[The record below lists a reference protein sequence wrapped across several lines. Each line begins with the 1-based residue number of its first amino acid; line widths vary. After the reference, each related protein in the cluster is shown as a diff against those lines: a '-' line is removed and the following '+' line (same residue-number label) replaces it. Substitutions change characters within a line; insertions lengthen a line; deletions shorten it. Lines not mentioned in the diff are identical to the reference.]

1 MSEKLQKVLAR
12 VGLGSRRYME
22 EVIAAGRIT
31 VNGNV
36 ATIGE
41 RIEPGA
47 ELRIDGR
54 KINYQ
59 IEDEIRRRVLIYY
72 KPEGEI
78 CSRNDP
84 ENRTT
89 VFDNLPQI
97 TNDRW
102 VMVGRL
108 DINSTGLLLFTND
121 GELANRLMHPSN
133 EIERE
138 YAVRV
143 MGEVTPE
150 IRNNLLKGVELE
162 DGFAKFESFSDIGG
176 DGINRWYQV
185 VVKEGRNR
193 EVRRLFESQGL
204 KVSRLLRTR
213 YGSVIL
219 PRELRTG
226 RWIELDKK
234 DIDKLVKLVELKPR
248 QGTGLFGMS
257 KRRNE
262 KMLENPLPA
271 RREFRNKSNSG
282 YKKSTNYNRQNEFAQ
297 SFDAPASF
305 NEHSYNSQYTNQQ
318 NTYPSQNYS
327 GQRNRRNNSQK
338 HYTQGYGQQGYY
350 ESTGHGHSVRKNYE
364 QSNRVAQ
371 QNNRAS
377 WDDKQPHYGAKPFT
391 NHATSSRDDNKMRN
405 RSNYQNENASRE
417 NNYDNRSSY
426 NSTDRKPR
434 QVPRSPYNRGGF
446 KKNKY

>member
-22 EVIAAGRIT
+22 EVIAAGRVS
-31 VNGNV
+31 VNGQV
-36 ATIGE
+36 AQVGE
-41 RIEPGA
+41 RIEPTD

-54 KINYQ
+54 KVQFQ

-84 ENRTT
+84 ESRPT
-89 VFDNLPQI
+89 VFEHLPPI
-97 TNDRW
+97 ANDRW

-150 IRNNLLKGVELE
+150 LRKNMLNGVVLD
-162 DGFAKFESFSDIGG
+162 DGPAKFESFTEIGG
-176 DGINRWYQV
+176 EGINRWYQV

-193 EVRRLFESQGL
+193 EVRRIFESQGL

-213 YGSVIL
+213 YGTVIL

-226 RWIELDKK
+226 RWMELDKQ
-234 DIDKLVKLVELKPR
+234 DIDNLAKTVELKPR
-248 QGTGLFGMS
+248 QGTGLYGMA

-262 KMLENPLPA
+262 RMQDKPMTA
-271 RREFRNKSNSG
+271 RRGGYLRQQRRDSENDHEDQGYQNHRQDTRSERPAYGNRDRNDFRAERPAPRFEGNRDRNDFRTERSAPRTESNRDRNG
-282 YKKSTNYNRQNEFAQ
+282 NNF
-297 SFDAPASF
+297 
-305 NEHSYNSQYTNQQ
+305 NSQNRDE
-318 NTYPSQNYS
+318 NKFSQ
-327 GQRNRRNNSQK
+327 R
-338 HYTQGYGQQGYY
+338 
-350 ESTGHGHSVRKNYE
+350 
-364 QSNRVAQ
+364 
-371 QNNRAS
+371 
-377 WDDKQPHYGAKPFT
+377 KPFGLKKGF
-391 NHATSSRDDNKMRN
+391 NK
-405 RSNYQNENASRE
+405 
-417 NNYDNRSSY
+417 
-426 NSTDRKPR
+426 P
-434 QVPRSPYNRGGF
+434 
-446 KKNKY
+446 

>member
-12 VGLGSRRYME
+12 VGIGSRRYME
-22 EVIAAGRIT
+22 EVIAAGRVS
-31 VNGNV
+31 VNGKIAKV
-36 ATIGE
+36 GDRVEAGD
-41 RIEPGA
+41 

-59 IEDEIRRRVLIYY
+59 VEDEIRRRVLIYY

-78 CSRNDP
+78 CSRTDP
-84 ENRTT
+84 ENRPT
-89 VFDNLPQI
+89 VFEQLPQI

-121 GELANRLMHPSN
+121 GELANRLMHPSS

-150 IRNNLLKGVELE
+150 IRNTLLKGVELD
-162 DGFAKFESFSDIGG
+162 DGPAKFESFSDLGG
-176 DGINRWYQV
+176 EGINRWYQV

-226 RWIELDKK
+226 RWVELDKH
-234 DIDKLVKLVELKPR
+234 DIDNITKLVELKPR
-248 QGTGLFGMS
+248 QGTGLYGMA
-257 KRRNE
+257 KRRAE
-262 KMLENPLPA
+262 KMVENPLPA
-271 RREFRNKSNSG
+271 RRGGYLRQQHRNHDEKSND
-282 YKKSTNYNRQNEFAQ
+282 KP
-297 SFDAPASF
+297 APARR
-305 NEHSYNSQYTNQQ
+305 
-318 NTYPSQNYS
+318 S
-327 GQRNRRNNSQK
+327 GDGQK
-338 HYTQGYGQQGYY
+338 
-350 ESTGHGHSVRKNYE
+350 
-364 QSNRVAQ
+364 
-371 QNNRAS
+371 
-377 WDDKQPHYGAKPFT
+377 KPFDY
-391 NHATSSRDDNKMRN
+391 SNK
-405 RSNYQNENASRE
+405 
-417 NNYDNRSSY
+417 
-426 NSTDRKPR
+426 
-434 QVPRSPYNRGGF
+434 GF
-446 KKNKY
+446 KKF

>member
-22 EVIAAGRIT
+22 EVIAAGRVS
-31 VNGNV
+31 VNGQV
-36 ATIGE
+36 AQVGE
-41 RIEPGA
+41 RIEPGD

-54 KINYQ
+54 KVQFQ

-84 ENRTT
+84 EQRPT
-89 VFDNLPQI
+89 VFDNLPAIQG
-97 TNDRW
+97 DRW

-150 IRNNLLKGVELE
+150 LKNNMLKGVVLD
-162 DGFAKFESFSDIGG
+162 DGPAKFESFSELGG

-193 EVRRLFESQGL
+193 EVRRIFESQGL

-213 YGSVIL
+213 YGAVIL

-226 RWIELDKK
+226 RWIELDKQ
-234 DIDKLVKLVELKPR
+234 DIDNLAKAVELKPR
-248 QGTGLFGMS
+248 QGTGLYGMA
-257 KRRNE
+257 KRRSERMQE
-262 KMLENPLPA
+262 KPMAA
-271 RREFRNKSNSG
+271 R
-282 YKKSTNYNRQNEFAQ
+282 
-297 SFDAPASF
+297 
-305 NEHSYNSQYTNQQ
+305 
-318 NTYPSQNYS
+318 
-327 GQRNRRNNSQK
+327 
-338 HYTQGYGQQGYY
+338 
-350 ESTGHGHSVRKNYE
+350 
-364 QSNRVAQ
+364 
-371 QNNRAS
+371 
-377 WDDKQPHYGAKPFT
+377 
-391 NHATSSRDDNKMRN
+391 
-405 RSNYQNENASRE
+405 
-417 NNYDNRSSY
+417 
-426 NSTDRKPR
+426 
-434 QVPRSPYNRGGF
+434 RGGF
-446 KKNKY
+446 LRQQRRDSDEPAANTGRERREGGFGRRDNNQAGSQFGRRENQNGTQFVRRDNRPEPGFGRREERDENTPRRPYGVNKGFNKF

>member
-22 EVIAAGRIT
+22 EVIAAGRVS
-31 VNGNV
+31 VNGQV
-36 ATIGE
+36 AQVGE
-41 RIEPGA
+41 RIEPGD

-54 KINYQ
+54 KVQFQ

-84 ENRTT
+84 EQRPT
-89 VFDNLPQI
+89 VFDNLPAI
-97 TNDRW
+97 ANDRW

-143 MGEVTPE
+143 MGEVTPQLK
-150 IRNNLLKGVELE
+150 NNMLRGVVLD
-162 DGFAKFESFSDIGG
+162 DGPAKFESFSEIGG

-193 EVRRLFESQGL
+193 EVRRIFESQGL

-213 YGSVIL
+213 YGTVIL

-226 RWIELDKK
+226 SWIELDKNE
-234 DIDKLVKLVELKPR
+234 IDNLAKAVELKPR
-248 QGTGLFGMS
+248 QGTGLYGMA

-262 KMLENPLPA
+262 RMQEKPLAA
-271 RREFRNKSNSG
+271 R
-282 YKKSTNYNRQNEFAQ
+282 
-297 SFDAPASF
+297 
-305 NEHSYNSQYTNQQ
+305 
-318 NTYPSQNYS
+318 
-327 GQRNRRNNSQK
+327 
-338 HYTQGYGQQGYY
+338 
-350 ESTGHGHSVRKNYE
+350 
-364 QSNRVAQ
+364 
-371 QNNRAS
+371 
-377 WDDKQPHYGAKPFT
+377 
-391 NHATSSRDDNKMRN
+391 
-405 RSNYQNENASRE
+405 
-417 NNYDNRSSY
+417 
-426 NSTDRKPR
+426 
-434 QVPRSPYNRGGF
+434 RGGF
-446 KKNKY
+446 LRQQRRDTDEAVQNTGFAPRERRQDGNSYGNREPRQEGNSYGNREPRQEGNSYGNREPRQDGNSYGNRERRQDGNSYGNRERRQDGNSYGNRERQDANNYGNRERRDENAPRKPFGNKSFKKF

>member
-22 EVIAAGRIT
+22 EVIAAGRVS
-31 VNGNV
+31 VNGQIAQV
-36 ATIGE
+36 GE
-41 RIEPGA
+41 RIEPSD

-54 KINYQ
+54 KVQFQ

-84 ENRTT
+84 ESRPT
-89 VFDNLPQI
+89 VFDHLPTI
-97 TNDRW
+97 ANDRW

-143 MGEVTPE
+143 MGEVTPQLRQNM
-150 IRNNLLKGVELE
+150 INGVVLD
-162 DGFAKFESFSDIGG
+162 DGPAKFESFTEIGG
-176 DGINRWYQV
+176 EGINRWYQV

-193 EVRRLFESQGL
+193 EVRRIFESQGL

-213 YGSVIL
+213 YGTVIL

-226 RWIELDKK
+226 RWMELDKN
-234 DIDKLVKLVELKPR
+234 DIDNLTKIVELKPR
-248 QGTGLFGMS
+248 QGTGLFGMA

-262 KMLENPLPA
+262 RMQEKPMAA
-271 RREFRNKSNSG
+271 RRGG
-282 YKKSTNYNRQNEFAQ
+282 YLRQQRRDNEGETNHVEGQGQSQGGFNNNYRQERQ
-297 SFDAPASF
+297 D
-305 NEHSYNSQYTNQQ
+305 
-318 NTYPSQNYS
+318 
-327 GQRNRRNNSQK
+327 
-338 HYTQGYGQQGYY
+338 
-350 ESTGHGHSVRKNYE
+350 
-364 QSNRVAQ
+364 
-371 QNNRAS
+371 NNRF
-377 WDDKQPHYGAKPFT
+377 DR
-391 NHATSSRDDNKMRN
+391 NDNRGN
-405 RSNYQNENASRE
+405 RSENRYENRE
-417 NNYDNRSSY
+417 RSENRYERRDNRTDRSENRYDNRERD
-426 NSTDRKPR
+426 NNFDGQNRGERTQRKPF
-434 QVPRSPYNRGGF
+434 VINKGF
-446 KKNKY
+446 KKF

>member
-22 EVIAAGRIT
+22 EVIAAGRVS
-31 VNGNV
+31 VNGRIAQV
-36 ATIGE
+36 GE
-41 RIEPGA
+41 RIEPGD

-54 KINYQ
+54 KVQ
-59 IEDEIRRRVLIYY
+59 FQLEDEIRRRVLVYY

-84 ENRTT
+84 DGRPT
-89 VFDNLPQI
+89 VFEHLPQI
-97 TNDRW
+97 ANDRW

-150 IRNNLLKGVELE
+150 ARKQLLAGVELD
-162 DGFAKFESFSDIGG
+162 DGPAKFESFSDIGG
-176 DGINRWYQV
+176 EGINRWYQV

-193 EVRRLFESQGL
+193 EVRRLFESQNL

-226 RWIELDKK
+226 RWVELDKHE
-234 DIDKLVKLVELKPR
+234 IDNLVKSVELKPR
-248 QGTGLFGMS
+248 IGTGLYGMA
-257 KRRNE
+257 KRRAE
-262 KMLENPLPA
+262 RHVENPLPA
-271 RREFRNKSNSG
+271 RR
-282 YKKSTNYNRQNEFAQ
+282 
-297 SFDAPASF
+297 
-305 NEHSYNSQYTNQQ
+305 
-318 NTYPSQNYS
+318 
-327 GQRNRRNNSQK
+327 
-338 HYTQGYGQQGYY
+338 
-350 ESTGHGHSVRKNYE
+350 
-364 QSNRVAQ
+364 
-371 QNNRAS
+371 
-377 WDDKQPHYGAKPFT
+377 
-391 NHATSSRDDNKMRN
+391 
-405 RSNYQNENASRE
+405 
-417 NNYDNRSSY
+417 
-426 NSTDRKPR
+426 
-434 QVPRSPYNRGGF
+434 GGF
-446 KKNKY
+446 LRQQKRDTSKF

>member
-22 EVIAAGRIT
+22 EVIAAGRVSI
-31 VNGNV
+31 NGRIAQV
-36 ATIGE
+36 GE
-41 RIEPGA
+41 RIEPTD

-54 KINYQ
+54 KVQFQ

-84 ENRTT
+84 ENRPT
-89 VFDNLPQI
+89 VFEQLPQI

-121 GELANRLMHPSN
+121 GELVNRLMHPSN

-143 MGEVTPE
+143 MGEVTPQ
-150 IRNNLLKGVELE
+150 IRNNMLKGVELE
-162 DGFAKFESFSDIGG
+162 DGPAKFESFSEIGG

-193 EVRRLFESQGL
+193 EVRRIFETQGL

-226 RWIELDKK
+226 RWMELDKG
-234 DIDKLVKLVELKPR
+234 DIDNLAKSVELKPR
-248 QGTGLFGMS
+248 QGTGLYGMA
-257 KRRNE
+257 KRRTERMIE
-262 KMLENPLPA
+262 KPMAA
-271 RREFRNKSNSG
+271 RRGGYLRQQRREDEQEPQPRSND
-282 YKKSTNYNRQNEFAQ
+282 NR
-297 SFDAPASF
+297 
-305 NEHSYNSQYTNQQ
+305 SYNS
-318 NTYPSQNYS
+318 
-327 GQRNRRNNSQK
+327 RNS
-338 HYTQGYGQQGYY
+338 
-350 ESTGHGHSVRKNYE
+350 
-364 QSNRVAQ
+364 
-371 QNNRAS
+371 
-377 WDDKQPHYGAKPFT
+377 
-391 NHATSSRDDNKMRN
+391 
-405 RSNYQNENASRE
+405 
-417 NNYDNRSSY
+417 DNR
-426 NSTDRKPR
+426 NSDSRNSDNRNSDNRNHNSGRKTI
-434 QVPRSPYNRGGF
+434 GF
-446 KKNKY
+446 NKGFNKP

>member
-22 EVIAAGRIT
+22 EVIAAGRVS
-31 VNGNV
+31 VNGQV
-36 ATIGE
+36 AQVGE
-41 RIEPGA
+41 RIEPGD

-54 KINYQ
+54 KVQFQ

-84 ENRTT
+84 EQRPT
-89 VFDNLPQI
+89 VFDNLPAI
-97 TNDRW
+97 ANDRW

-143 MGEVTPE
+143 MGEVTPQLK
-150 IRNNLLKGVELE
+150 NNMLRGVVLD
-162 DGFAKFESFSDIGG
+162 DGPAKFESFSEIGG

-193 EVRRLFESQGL
+193 EVRRIFESQGL

-213 YGSVIL
+213 YGTVIL

-226 RWIELDKK
+226 RWMELDKN
-234 DIDKLVKLVELKPR
+234 DIDNLAKAVELKPR
-248 QGTGLFGMS
+248 QGTGLYGMA

-262 KMLENPLPA
+262 RMQEKPLAA
-271 RREFRNKSNSG
+271 R
-282 YKKSTNYNRQNEFAQ
+282 
-297 SFDAPASF
+297 
-305 NEHSYNSQYTNQQ
+305 
-318 NTYPSQNYS
+318 
-327 GQRNRRNNSQK
+327 
-338 HYTQGYGQQGYY
+338 
-350 ESTGHGHSVRKNYE
+350 
-364 QSNRVAQ
+364 
-371 QNNRAS
+371 
-377 WDDKQPHYGAKPFT
+377 
-391 NHATSSRDDNKMRN
+391 
-405 RSNYQNENASRE
+405 
-417 NNYDNRSSY
+417 
-426 NSTDRKPR
+426 
-434 QVPRSPYNRGGF
+434 RGGF
-446 KKNKY
+446 LRQQRRDTEEAAQNTGFAPRERRQDGNSYGNREPRQDGNSYGNRERRQDGNSYGNRERRQDGNSYGNRERRQDGNSYGNRERHQDGNSYGNREPRQDGNSYSNRERRDENAPRKPFGNKSFKKF

>member
-22 EVIAAGRIT
+22 EVIAAGRVSI
-31 VNGNV
+31 NGRV
-36 ATIGE
+36 AQVGE
-41 RIEPGA
+41 RIEPTD

-54 KINYQ
+54 KVQFQ

-84 ENRTT
+84 ESRPT
-89 VFDNLPQI
+89 VFEQLPSI
-97 TNDRW
+97 PGDRW

-143 MGEVTPE
+143 MGEVTPQ
-150 IRNNLLKGVELE
+150 LKKNMTEGVVLD
-162 DGFAKFESFSDIGG
+162 DGPAKFESFSEIGG
-176 DGINRWYQV
+176 EGINRWYQV

-193 EVRRLFESQGL
+193 EVRRIFESQGL

-213 YGSVIL
+213 YGTVIL

-226 RWIELDKK
+226 RWMELDKN
-234 DIDKLVKLVELKPR
+234 DIDNLTKSVELKPR
-248 QGTGLFGMS
+248 QGTGLFGMA

-262 KMLENPLPA
+262 RMQDKPLAA
-271 RREFRNKSNSG
+271 RRGG
-282 YKKSTNYNRQNEFAQ
+282 YLRQQRRDTEGDVQQ
-297 SFDAPASF
+297 S
-305 NEHSYNSQYTNQQ
+305 E
-318 NTYPSQNYS
+318 
-327 GQRNRRNNSQK
+327 QRRDHRQ
-338 HYTQGYGQQGYY
+338 
-350 ESTGHGHSVRKNYE
+350 TG
-364 QSNRVAQ
+364 
-371 QNNRAS
+371 
-377 WDDKQPHYGAKPFT
+377 T
-391 NHATSSRDDNKMRN
+391 
-405 RSNYQNENASRE
+405 ENARP
-417 NNYDNRSSY
+417 DNRSDNRFNNRPVRTEG
-426 NSTDRKPR
+426 NSDNRFNSRNDRSEQRTDRSEQR
-434 QVPRSPYNRGGF
+434 NDNRGNRFNNDRNGNTMANENRGENKFAPRKPFGINKGF
-446 KKNKY
+446 KKF

>member
-22 EVIAAGRIT
+22 EVIAAGRVSI
-31 VNGNV
+31 NGKV
-36 ATIGE
+36 AQVGE
-41 RIEPGA
+41 RIEPTD

-54 KINYQ
+54 KVQFQ

-84 ENRTT
+84 ESRPT
-89 VFDNLPQI
+89 VFEQLPSI
-97 TNDRW
+97 PGDRW

-143 MGEVTPE
+143 MGEVTPQ
-150 IRNNLLKGVELE
+150 IKKNMTQGVVLD
-162 DGFAKFESFSDIGG
+162 DGPAKFESFSEIGG
-176 DGINRWYQV
+176 EGINRWYQV

-193 EVRRLFESQGL
+193 EVRRIFESQGL

-213 YGSVIL
+213 YGTVIL

-226 RWIELDKK
+226 RWIELDKN
-234 DIDKLVKLVELKPR
+234 DIDNLTKSVELKPR
-248 QGTGLFGMS
+248 QGTGLFGMA

-262 KMLENPLPA
+262 RMQDKPLAARRGGYLRQQRRDNEGESTNTEQRRDQRQNTNETSRPDQRSDNRFNHRPA
-271 RREFRNKSNSG
+271 RTE
-282 YKKSTNYNRQNEFAQ
+282 
-297 SFDAPASF
+297 
-305 NEHSYNSQYTNQQ
+305 
-318 NTYPSQNYS
+318 
-327 GQRNRRNNSQK
+327 NNA
-338 HYTQGYGQQGYY
+338 
-350 ESTGHGHSVRKNYE
+350 E
-364 QSNRVAQ
+364 
-371 QNNRAS
+371 
-377 WDDKQPHYGAKPFT
+377 
-391 NHATSSRDDNKMRN
+391 N
-405 RSNYQNENASRE
+405 RSNNRNDRSEPRH
-417 NNYDNRSSY
+417 DNRGNRFNNDRNG
-426 NSTDRKPR
+426 NSAETQNNGENKFAQRKPFGL
-434 QVPRSPYNRGGF
+434 NKGF
-446 KKNKY
+446 KKF

>member
-22 EVIAAGRIT
+22 EVIAAGRVSI
-31 VNGNV
+31 NGRV
-36 ATIGE
+36 AQVGE
-41 RIEPGA
+41 RIEPTD

-54 KINYQ
+54 KVQFQ

-84 ENRTT
+84 ESRPT
-89 VFDNLPQI
+89 VFEQLPSI
-97 TNDRW
+97 PGDRW

-143 MGEVTPE
+143 MGEVTPQ
-150 IRNNLLKGVELE
+150 LKKNMTEGVVLD
-162 DGFAKFESFSDIGG
+162 DGPAKFESFSEIGG
-176 DGINRWYQV
+176 EGINRWYQV

-193 EVRRLFESQGL
+193 EVRRIFESQGL

-213 YGSVIL
+213 YGTVIL

-226 RWIELDKK
+226 RWMELDKN
-234 DIDKLVKLVELKPR
+234 DIDNLTKSVELKPR
-248 QGTGLFGMS
+248 QGTGLFGMA

-262 KMLENPLPA
+262 RMQDKPLAA
-271 RREFRNKSNSG
+271 RRGG
-282 YKKSTNYNRQNEFAQ
+282 YLRQQRRDTEG
-297 SFDAPASF
+297 DV
-305 NEHSYNSQYTNQQ
+305 QQ
-318 NTYPSQNYS
+318 PE
-327 GQRNRRNNSQK
+327 QRRDHRQ
-338 HYTQGYGQQGYY
+338 
-350 ESTGHGHSVRKNYE
+350 TG
-364 QSNRVAQ
+364 
-371 QNNRAS
+371 
-377 WDDKQPHYGAKPFT
+377 T
-391 NHATSSRDDNKMRN
+391 
-405 RSNYQNENASRE
+405 ENARP
-417 NNYDNRSSY
+417 DNRSDNRFNNRPVRTEG
-426 NSTDRKPR
+426 NSDNRFNSRNDRSEQRTDRSEQR
-434 QVPRSPYNRGGF
+434 NDNRGNRFNNDRNGNPMANENRGENKFAPRKPFGINKGF
-446 KKNKY
+446 KKF

>member
-22 EVIAAGRIT
+22 EVIAAGRVS
-31 VNGNV
+31 VNGQV
-36 ATIGE
+36 AQVGE
-41 RIEPGA
+41 RIEPTD

-54 KINYQ
+54 KVNFQ

-84 ENRTT
+84 ENRPT
-89 VFDNLPQI
+89 VFDQLPAI
-97 TNDRW
+97 PGDRW

-121 GELANRLMHPSN
+121 GELANRLMHPSS

-150 IRNNLLKGVELE
+150 MKKNMTQGVILD
-162 DGFAKFESFSDIGG
+162 DGPAKFESFSEIGG
-176 DGINRWYQV
+176 EGINRWYQV

-193 EVRRLFESQGL
+193 EVRRIFESQGL

-213 YGSVIL
+213 YGTVIL

-226 RWIELDKK
+226 RWMELDKN
-234 DIDKLVKLVELKPR
+234 DIDNLAKAVELKPR
-248 QGTGLFGMS
+248 QGTGLYGMA

-262 KMLENPLPA
+262 RMQEKPMAA
-271 RREFRNKSNSG
+271 R
-282 YKKSTNYNRQNEFAQ
+282 
-297 SFDAPASF
+297 
-305 NEHSYNSQYTNQQ
+305 
-318 NTYPSQNYS
+318 
-327 GQRNRRNNSQK
+327 
-338 HYTQGYGQQGYY
+338 
-350 ESTGHGHSVRKNYE
+350 
-364 QSNRVAQ
+364 
-371 QNNRAS
+371 
-377 WDDKQPHYGAKPFT
+377 
-391 NHATSSRDDNKMRN
+391 
-405 RSNYQNENASRE
+405 
-417 NNYDNRSSY
+417 
-426 NSTDRKPR
+426 
-434 QVPRSPYNRGGF
+434 RGGF
-446 KKNKY
+446 LRQQRRDEHESFDRRDSRQNGFNQGRNDNRFNNRDSRQEGGERNMTRTPRYDAPDNRIKRFEQSGEVNGNSVDYKPRNENKFAQRRPFGLNKGFKKF